1 MKFIVKI
8 TGFDHTWALPSKG
21 KGNLLLLVSPTSRI
35 NWLAGD
41 WILKAACILS
51 MNVNIFL

>member
-8 TGFDHTWALPSKG
+8 TGFDHTWALPAKG